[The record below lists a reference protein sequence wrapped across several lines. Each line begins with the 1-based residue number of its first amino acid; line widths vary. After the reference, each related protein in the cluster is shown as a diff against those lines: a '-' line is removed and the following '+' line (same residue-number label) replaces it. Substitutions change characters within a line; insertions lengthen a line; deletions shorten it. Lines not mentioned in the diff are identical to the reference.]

1 MIRLY
6 NTFTR
11 KKEEFETLEPNLVK
25 LYVCGVTVYN
35 DAHVGHAMSALVFD
49 IMRRYLEYRGYTV
62 RHVMNYTDVDDK
74 IIRRAKEL
82 GEEPLELS
90 QRYIEDYAND
100 LDNLNV
106 LPATSNPQVSK
117 TMPLIIEFIQ
127 GLIQKEAAY
136 AAPNGDVYFSVTSD
150 DDYGKL
156 SNRKLDDMQAGARI
170 EVGEAKDHP
179 MDFALWKAAK
189 PGEISWDSPWG
200 KGRPGWHIECS
211 AMNLAELGE
220 EPLELSQR
228 YIEDYAN
235 DLDNLNVL
243 PATSNPQVSKTMPL
257 IIEFIQGLIQK
268 EAAYAASNGD
278 VYFSVTIDD
287 DYGKLSNRKLD
298 DMQAGARIAVG
309 EANDH
314 PMDFALWKA
323 AKPGE
328 ISWDSPWGKGR
339 PGWHIE
345 CSAMNL
351 AELGEQIDIHGG
363 GNDLIFPH
371 HENEIAQTESYTG
384 KQFAR
389 YWVHNGMLQ
398 LGGEKMS
405 KSLGNMVTIKDF
417 LKTRDAD
424 VMRML
429 VLSGNYRAPLIFNE
443 ETQDAA
449 EKNIERLKTA
459 IRPASASAS
468 GFSAEAASVLV
479 PQADS
484 TKQSFTNAMDDD
496 FNAPLALAALYELV
510 KAINTARDNGA
521 NDEQLKS
528 AQGTLRELTD
538 VLGLRLQEKQGSS
551 DADAQVNDLI
561 AERTE
566 ARQQKQWARSDEL
579 RDQLKEMGV
588 TIEDSKDGT
597 KWRWG

>member
-6 NTFTR
+6 NTLTR
-11 KKEEFETLEPNLVK
+11 KKEDFETLEPNLVK

-49 IMRRYLEYRGYTV
+49 IVRRYLEYRGYTV
-62 RHVMNYTDVDDK
+62 KHVMNYTDVDDK
-74 IIRRAKEL
+74 IIRRANEL
-82 GEEPLELS
+82 GEEPLQLS
-90 QRYIEDYAND
+90 QRYIEDYARD
-100 LDNLNV
+100 LENLNV

-127 GLIQKEAAY
+127 GLIKKEAAY

-156 SNRKLDDMQAGARI
+156 SARKLDDMQAGARI
-170 EVGEAKDHP
+170 EVEEAK
-179 MDFALWKAAK
+179 
-189 PGEISWDSPWG
+189 
-200 KGRPGWHIECS
+200 
-211 AMNLAELGE
+211 
-220 EPLELSQR
+220 
-228 YIEDYAN
+228 
-235 DLDNLNVL
+235 
-243 PATSNPQVSKTMPL
+243 
-257 IIEFIQGLIQK
+257 
-268 EAAYAASNGD
+268 
-278 VYFSVTIDD
+278 
-287 DYGKLSNRKLD
+287 
-298 DMQAGARIAVG
+298 
-309 EANDH
+309 DH

-389 YWVHNGMLQ
+389 YWIHNGMLQ

-405 KSLGNMVTIKDF
+405 KSLGNIVSIKEF
-417 LKTRDAD
+417 LSKRDAD

-429 VLSGNYRAPLIFNE
+429 VLSGNYRAPLIFND
-443 ETQDAA
+443 ETQDTA
-449 EKNIERLKTA
+449 EKNLERLKA
-459 IRPASASAS
+459 ALRPASSSAN
-468 GFSAEAASVLV
+468 GLSAETDSALAS
-479 PQADS
+479 QADS
-484 TKQSFTNAMDDD
+484 TKESFVNAMDDD
-496 FNAPLALAALYELV
+496 FNTPLALASLYELV

-521 NDEQLKS
+521 NDKHLKP
-528 AQGTLRELTD
+528 AQSMLRELTD
-538 VLGLRLQEKQGSS
+538 VLGLRLAEKTGSS
-551 DADAQVNDLI
+551 DDEAKVLALI
-561 AERTE
+561 EERNE
-566 ARQQKQWARSDEL
+566 ARKNKQWARSDEI
-579 RDQLKEMGV
+579 RDQLKDMGV

-597 KWRWG
+597 KWRWS